1 MGRKTTTEYPMVE
14 TAHIKYLTGLNGV
27 SVHLKLYKCTVHE

>member
-1 MGRKTTTEYPMVE
+1 MGRKATTEYPMME

-27 SVHLKLYKCTVHE
+27 SVHLQLFNCTV